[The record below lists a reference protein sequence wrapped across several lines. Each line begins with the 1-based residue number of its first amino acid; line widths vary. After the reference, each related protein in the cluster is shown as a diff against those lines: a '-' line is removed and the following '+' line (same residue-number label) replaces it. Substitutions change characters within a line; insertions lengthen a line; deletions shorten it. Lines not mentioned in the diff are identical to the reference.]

1 MYYFK
6 YNNIM
11 SKKDRIIKLIIFISI
26 LILIISSVISTKLTG
41 GDEIWNYS
49 FSNNFLN
56 GLIPYK
62 DFNVIIT
69 PFSFIFT
76 SIFLAIKNTL
86 FTYRIMSILYYIIM
100 LLLLDLVLT
109 KLKIKDIWK
118 YTSILII
125 TLCLLGVGYVEY
137 NFIQDIFILLII
149 YLLLINKNYK
159 NKKLNII
166 IPILVGLTITNK
178 QNTGVYIAISYLLL
192 MFPKK
197 IKDYKFVIKEL
208 LLICVPILV
217 LFLYLLINNALYDFI
232 DMCVLGISTFKGGN
246 SNPSLIFILI
256 VFLDFMIYTFIKNKK
271 DISHR
276 ILFIFG
282 ISSMLVSYPIFD
294 YNHVIIGLIIP
305 IIYVVNHLNKKMIDI
320 KYQWFLLVVPFLLI
334 ISFININNY
343 RNSYIIKDGVYK
355 YIPTDK
361 IVDENIKV
369 ISNYI
374 NNSDKKV
381 FIITG
386 DGAIYK
392 ISAGKYDK
400 YFDLFNEGNF
410 GYHGIKKVYNVI
422 DNEDNLFMIDDNTLI
437 WTTPKEIVKH
447 IKETYHECDKVRAF
461 TVYCKNKN

>member
-26 LILIISSVISTKLTG
+26 LILIISSVISVKLTG

-49 FSNNFLN
+49 FSNNFIN

-69 PFSFIFT
+69 PFSFMFS
-76 SIFLAIKNTL
+76 SIFLIIKNTL
-86 FTYRIMSILYYIIM
+86 FTYRIISILYYII
-100 LLLLDLVLT
+100 LLFLLDLVLT
-109 KLKIKDIWK
+109 KLKIKEIWK

-125 TLCLLGVGYVEY
+125 TLCLLKIGYVEY
-137 NFIQDIFILLII
+137 NFIQIILTLLII
-149 YLLLINKNYK
+149 NLLLINKNYK
-159 NKKLNII
+159 YNKLNII
-166 IPILVGLTITNK
+166 IPILVGITITNK

-197 IKDYKFVIKEL
+197 IKDYKFVIKQL
-208 LLICVPILV
+208 LLICIPMLL

-232 DMCVLGISTFKGGN
+232 DLCVLGMITFKGGN

-256 VFLDFMIYTFIKNKK
+256 VFLIFMIYTYIKNRK
-271 DISHR
+271 DKTYR
-276 ILFIFG
+276 LLFIFG
-282 ISSMLVSYPIFD
+282 ISSILVTYPILD

-305 IIYVVNHLNKKMIDI
+305 IIYVINHLDKKMSNI
-320 KYQWFLLVVPFLLI
+320 KYQWFLLVVPFLLT
-334 ISFININNY
+334 ISIININNY

-355 YIPTDK
+355 YIATDK

-374 NNSDKKV
+374 INSDKKV
-381 FIITG
+381 FIITS
-386 DGAIYK
+386 DGVVYK

-410 GYHGIKKVYNVI
+410 GYYGLKKVNSII

-437 WTTPKEIVKH
+437 WTTPKEMVKH
-447 IKETYHECDKVRAF
+447 IKETYYECDKVRAF
-461 TVYCKNKN
+461 TVYCKNKK